1 MILGIGVD
9 IVEVARIE
17 QSIARHG
24 ERFLH
29 RVFTEEEIAYCSKMK
44 SPGPNYAA
52 RFAAKEAVS
61 KAFGTGIGA
70 QLGWLEIEVRRRD
83 NGAPF
88 IALHGS
94 GADFARARGAKEIHL
109 SLSHTAAYAVAQVV
123 IAADGAAETG

>member
-17 QSIARHG
+17 QAIARHG
-24 ERFLH
+24 DRFLQ
-29 RVFTEEEIAYCSKMK
+29 RVFIGDEIAYCAKMK
-44 SPGPNYAA
+44 SPAPNFAA

-70 QLGWLEIEVRRRD
+70 QLGWHEIEVRRKES
-83 NGAPF
+83 GEPF
-88 IALHGS
+88 IVLHGS
-94 GADFARARGAKEIHL
+94 GADFARLRGAEKIHL

-123 IAADGAAETG
+123 IEAGG

>member
-17 QSIARHG
+17 QAIARHG
-24 ERFLH
+24 DRFLQ
-29 RVFTEEEIAYCSKMK
+29 RVFTEDEIAYCSKMK
-44 SPGPNYAA
+44 SPAPNYAA

-70 QLGWLEIEVRRRD
+70 PLGWHEIEVCRKES
-83 NGAPF
+83 GEPF

-94 GADFARARGAKEIHL
+94 GADFARQRGAGKIHL

-123 IAADGAAETG
+123 IAASGT